1 MDNREEPMTD
11 QTRWGIPQVQQK
23 NRMREKEEGD
33 LILQIEKLKEE
44 LKKTKADLAR
54 EKDDRRYD
62 SLVHKKEL
70 KELYEKN
77 N

>member
-1 MDNREEPMTD
+1 MTD
-11 QTRWGIPQVQQK
+11 QTKWGIPQVQQK
-23 NRMREKEEGD
+23 NRMREKEEED

-70 KELYEKN
+70 KKLYEKN

>member
-1 MDNREEPMTD
+1 MTD
-11 QTRWGIPQVQQK
+11 QTRWGIPQVQLK

>member
-1 MDNREEPMTD
+1 MDIGEETMTD
-11 QTRWGIPQVQQK
+11 QTKWGIPQVQQK

>member
-1 MDNREEPMTD
+1 MTD

-54 EKDDRRYD
+54 EKDDRRYG

>member
-1 MDNREEPMTD
+1 MTD

-44 LKKTKADLAR
+44 LKQTKADLAR

>member
-1 MDNREEPMTD
+1 MTD

-33 LILQIEKLKEE
+33 LILQIQKLKEE

-62 SLVHKKEL
+62 SLIHQKEL

>member
-1 MDNREEPMTD
+1 MTD
-11 QTRWGIPQVQQK
+11 QTKWGIPQVQQK

>member
-1 MDNREEPMTD
+1 MDIGEETMTD
-11 QTRWGIPQVQQK
+11 QTKWGIPQVQQK

-70 KELYEKN
+70 KK
-77 N
+77 

>member
-1 MDNREEPMTD
+1 MTD
-11 QTRWGIPQVQQK
+11 QTKWGIPQVQQK

-44 LKKTKADLAR
+44 LKKTKSDLAR

>member
-1 MDNREEPMTD
+1 MTD
-11 QTRWGIPQVQQK
+11 QTRWGIPQVQLK

-44 LKKTKADLAR
+44 LKETKADLAR

>member
-1 MDNREEPMTD
+1 MTD
-11 QTRWGIPQVQQK
+11 QTKWGIPQVKQK

>member
-1 MDNREEPMTD
+1 MTD

>member
-1 MDNREEPMTD
+1 MDIGEEPMTD

-33 LILQIEKLKEE
+33 LILQIQKLKEE

-62 SLVHKKEL
+62 SLIHQKEL

>member
-1 MDNREEPMTD
+1 MEFLAY
-11 QTRWGIPQVQQK
+11 
-23 NRMREKEEGD
+23 